1 VNTARHIQTLPPYQ
15 PIEPFEVLSARL
27 GRSPGE
33 IIKLDANENPYGPS
47 PAARRALAE
56 LEYPHIYPDPESRL
70 LRAALSRFTG
80 LPAASLMAGAGSDE
94 LLDLLLRVCL
104 EPGDAVLS
112 CPPTFGMYAFDTHL
126 HAGRL
131 IEIPRL
137 ADFSLDLPAARR
149 AIETERPKILFLA
162 SPNNPD
168 GSLIPADTLNALL
181 DLPVLVVLDEA
192 YIEFSGQGRLG
203 AGGTRLGEVPHREN
217 LVVLRTFSKWAGL
230 AGLRVG
236 YGAFPEGLLPLLWK
250 AKQPYN
256 VNVAASRAAIASLG
270 DLEYLEAQ
278 VAALVA
284 ERERMSLELSRLAGI
299 RPYPS
304 RANFL
309 LCRIARGWEDGSAS
323 GRGSASGQALKSRL
337 IQRGILIRYFDKPGL
352 QDCIRISAGK
362 PEQTDIL
369 LEALHE
375 FL

>member
-1 VNTARHIQTLPPYQ
+1 MNVARHIQTLPPYQ

-27 GRSPGE
+27 GRDPSE

-80 LPAASLMAGAGSDE
+80 LPAESLMAGAGSDE

-104 EPGDAVLS
+104 EPGEAVLS

-131 IEIPRL
+131 IEIPRK
-137 ADFSLDLPAARR
+137 ADFSLDLPAIRQAV
-149 AIETERPKILFLA
+149 ESERPKILFLA

-168 GSLIPADTLNALL
+168 GSLIPAETVNALL
-181 DLPVLVVLDEA
+181 ELPVLVVLDEA
-192 YIEFSGQGRLG
+192 YIEFSGLGRLG
-203 AGGTRLGEVPHREN
+203 AGGTRLGDVPRLEN

-236 YGAFPEGLLPLLWK
+236 YGAFPEWLLPMLWK

-256 VNVAASRAAIASLG
+256 VNVAASRAAIASLE
-270 DLEYLEAQ
+270 DLDYLENR

-284 ERERMSLELSRLAGI
+284 ERERMFSGLSQLPGI

-304 RANFL
+304 SANFL
-309 LCRIARGWEDGSAS
+309 LCRIAGGGEGGDSS
-323 GRGSASGQALKSRL
+323 PGQALKSRL
-337 IQRGILIRYFDKPGL
+337 VQRGILIRYFDKPGL
-352 QDCIRISAGK
+352 RDCIRISAGK
-362 PEQTDIL
+362 PEQTDKL

-375 FL
+375 LV

>member
-1 VNTARHIQTLPPYQ
+1 
-15 PIEPFEVLSARL
+15 
-27 GRSPGE
+27 
-33 IIKLDANENPYGPS
+33 
-47 PAARRALAE
+47 
-56 LEYPHIYPDPESRL
+56 
-70 LRAALSRFTG
+70 
-80 LPAASLMAGAGSDE
+80 MAGAGSDE

-104 EPGDAVLS
+104 EPGEAVLS

-137 ADFSLDLPAARR
+137 PDFSLDLPAIRKAVTR
-149 AIETERPKILFLA
+149 ERPKILFLA

-168 GSLIPADTLNALL
+168 GSLIPTETIDALL
-181 DLPVLVVLDEA
+181 DLPLLLVLDEA
-192 YIEFSGQGRLG
+192 YIEFSGLGRLG
-203 AGGTRLGEVPHREN
+203 KDGTRLGDVARRDN

-236 YGAFPEGLLPLLWK
+236 YGAFPAWLLPLLWK

-256 VNVAASRAAIASLG
+256 VSVAASQAAIASLQ
-270 DLEYLEAQ
+270 DLDTLEAK
-278 VAALVA
+278 VAALVN
-284 ERERMSLELSRLAGI
+284 ERERMFAALSGFTAI

-309 LCRIARGWEDGSAS
+309 LCRIARHEENGAAS
-323 GRGSASGQALKSRL
+323 PGQALKAGL
-337 IQRGILIRYFDKPGL
+337 VQRGILIRYFDKPGL

-362 PEQTDIL
+362 PEQTDKL

-375 FL
+375 LL